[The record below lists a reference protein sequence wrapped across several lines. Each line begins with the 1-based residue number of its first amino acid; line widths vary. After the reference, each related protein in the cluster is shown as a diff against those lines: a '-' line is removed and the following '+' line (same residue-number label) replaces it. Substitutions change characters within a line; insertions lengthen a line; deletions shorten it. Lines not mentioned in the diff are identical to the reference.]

1 MNMAALLGVNIDHV
15 ATLRQARGTSYPD
28 PVNAALICEQAGAE
42 GITLHLREDRR
53 HIQDDDVRRMRPAL
67 KTRMNLELA
76 VTDEMIAFAK
86 EIKPHH
92 VCFVPEKR
100 QEVTTE
106 GGLDVVGHFD
116 DVKAATQALSE
127 IGCDVS
133 LFIDA
138 DFAQIDAAVA
148 CGAPTIEIHTGAYAD
163 AETPEAQQH
172 ELERI
177 VKGAEYAA
185 SKGLVVNAG
194 HGLNLE
200 NVTPIAQIDA
210 AIACGAPTIEIHTG
224 AYADAETAEAQQHE
238 LERIIKGAE
247 YAASKGLVVNAG
259 HGLNLE
265 NVTPIAQI
273 PQIHELN
280 IGHSLIADAIFVG
293 LEQAV
298 REMKAVIKAAR

>member
-1 MNMAALLGVNIDHV
+1 MAALLGVNIDHV
-15 ATLRQARGTSYPD
+15 ATLRQARGTTYPD

-86 EIKPHH
+86 EIKPQH

-106 GGLDVVGHFD
+106 GGLDVVGNFD
-116 DVKAATQALSE
+116 AVKAATQELEA

-163 AETPEAQQH
+163 AETPEAQQA

-177 VKGAEYAA
+177 IKGAEYAV

-194 HGLNLE
+194 HGLNLD
-200 NVTPIAQIDA
+200 NVTPIAA
-210 AIACGAPTIEIHTG
+210 
-224 AYADAETAEAQQHE
+224 
-238 LERIIKGAE
+238 
-247 YAASKGLVVNAG
+247 
-259 HGLNLE
+259 
-265 NVTPIAQI
+265 I

-280 IGHSLIADAIFVG
+280 IGHSLIADAVFVG
-293 LEQAV
+293 LAQAV
-298 REMKAVIKAAR
+298 QQMKAVIKSAR

>member
-1 MNMAALLGVNIDHV
+1 MAALLGVNIDHV
-15 ATLRQARGTSYPD
+15 ATLRQARGTTYPD

-86 EIKPHH
+86 EIKPQH

-106 GGLDVVGHFD
+106 GGLDVVGNFD
-116 DVKAATQALSE
+116 AVKAATQELAA

-163 AETPEAQQH
+163 AETPEAQQA

-194 HGLNLE
+194 HGLNLD
-200 NVTPIAQIDA
+200 NVTPIAA
-210 AIACGAPTIEIHTG
+210 
-224 AYADAETAEAQQHE
+224 
-238 LERIIKGAE
+238 
-247 YAASKGLVVNAG
+247 
-259 HGLNLE
+259 
-265 NVTPIAQI
+265 I
-273 PQIHELN
+273 PQIHDLN
-280 IGHSLIADAIFVG
+280 IGHSLIADAVFVG
-293 LEQAV
+293 LAQAV
-298 REMKAVIKAAR
+298 QQMKAVIKLAR